1 MKFSNIFATI
11 FLAAS
16 LRASLSGQAAAD
28 HEITARTLNGPYIS
42 INPIS
47 LTAFIPS
54 VVTNEYVPYA
64 HNLESGVSLA
74 SGYFFNR
81 IQLEGRVVI
90 GSPSALIFC
99 PQLHTGFFCF
109 PFLNKERE
117 RIPFGIGF
125 FVRSWDTYYT
135 HSKIHFFNLSPH
147 PGISYVVRKGDLFL
161 DFRAGWDF
169 AVFTWS
175 SLEHS
180 DPTFAFTNFPP
191 TFSLNA
197 GYFF

>member
-1 MKFSNIFATI
+1 MKYSNI
-11 FLAAS
+11 LAIIS
-16 LRASLSGQAAAD
+16 LAVCLQASLSGQAAAD
-28 HEITARTLNGPYIS
+28 HEMTVKTLRGPYIS

-54 VVTNEYVPYA
+54 VVTNEYLPYA
-64 HNLESGVSLA
+64 QNLESGVSLA

-81 IQLEGRVVI
+81 FQLEGRVVI
-90 GSPSALIFC
+90 GTPSALIFC
-99 PQLHTGFFCF
+99 PQLHAGFFYF
-109 PFLNKERE
+109 PFLNRE
-117 RIPFGIGF
+117 RKVIPIGIGF

-135 HSKIHFFNLSPH
+135 HSNIHFLNLSPH
-147 PGISYVVRKGDLFL
+147 PGINYVVRKGDLFF

-175 SLEHS
+175 NLEHS
-180 DPTFAFTNFPP
+180 NPTFAFTRFPP
-191 TFSLNA
+191 TFSLNI